1 MNAPSDAKA
10 APVWTLLLGTAVFA
24 LLMVAPLPLPTPA
37 HRLAAVMGLVVVWW
51 VTEAVPLAVTA
62 LLGPCLAVL
71 LGVGRAREVFAPF
84 GDPVIFLFLGSFLLA
99 EALHVHGLDR
109 RLALFVLALPGISTR
124 PARVPLALGLVTAT
138 LSMWISNTATAAM
151 MLPIALGIVRALDK
165 AGARQSPAMLLI
177 TVGIAASVGG
187 VATPVGS
194 PPNLIALGFL
204 DRHAGVRLDFL
215 TFMAIGVPIALTMLL
230 VLTAIGRWRDRHEVA
245 AAGVDGEA
253 LTRHVR
259 AEQTALPP
267 WSTGDRT
274 CMAVFAVA
282 VVLWLLPGVVGLG
295 GLRESAL
302 GRLAGVLDE
311 AVVALLAGAALF
323 VLPIGGGRRALA
335 WSDAQRI
342 DWGTLMLFGGG
353 LALGKLMFDTGL
365 AEALGRG
372 ALAAT
377 GVSTLWGLTAL
388 ALLLTIVLT
397 EVASNSATVS
407 MLAPLVIA
415 LAREIGVSVTPPLLA
430 VGFGASLGFMF
441 PAGTPPNALVYGTG
455 LVPLTAMMRIGV
467 IVDLIGFFVVFGALR
482 VLCPLLG
489 LA

>member
-10 APVWTLLLGTAVFA
+10 APVWILLLGPVTFV
-24 LLMVAPLPLPTPA
+24 LLLAAPLSLPAPA

-71 LGVGRAREVFAPF
+71 LGLGRAREVFAPF

-124 PARVPLALGLVTAT
+124 PGRVPLALGLVTAAV
-138 LSMWISNTATAAM
+138 SMWISNTATAAM

-165 AGARQSPAMLLI
+165 AGARQSPATLLI

-204 DRHAGVRLDFL
+204 ERHAGVHLDFL
-215 TFMAIGVPIALTMLL
+215 TFMAIGVPVALAMLL
-230 VLTAIGRWRDRHEVA
+230 VLTTIGRWRDRHEVA

-253 LTRHVR
+253 LMRHVR
-259 AEQTALPP
+259 AEQAALPR

-274 CMAVFAVA
+274 CMAVFVVA
-282 VVLWLLPGVVGLG
+282 VVLWLLPGVVGLA

-311 AVVALLAGAALF
+311 AVVALCAGGALF

-397 EVASNSATVS
+397 EVASNAATVS

-415 LAREIGVSVTPPLLA
+415 LAREIGVSVVPPLLA

-467 IVDLIGFFVVFGALR
+467 IVDLIGFFVVFATLR